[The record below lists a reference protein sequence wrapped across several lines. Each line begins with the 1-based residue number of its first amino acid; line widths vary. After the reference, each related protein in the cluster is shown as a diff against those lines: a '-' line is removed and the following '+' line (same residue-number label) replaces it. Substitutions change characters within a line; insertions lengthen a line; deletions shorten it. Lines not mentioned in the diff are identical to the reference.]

1 MNQLVEPQT
10 KQDDPSEAETV
21 LSGNPSAPNSA
32 GSNDSAVESQIET
45 PTSSRV
51 PAPQKQSG
59 AKSPDTPTN
68 KDRAAALFAYVQE
81 ELKKLPYEEQGE
93 FWDLMWKAF
102 KQIVPEES
110 ERDVQDV
117 LEKDETEDD
126 DLFDDSDMLED
137 DEEEGQ
143 DD

>member
-1 MNQLVEPQT
+1 M
-10 KQDDPSEAETV
+10 
-21 LSGNPSAPNSA
+21 
-32 GSNDSAVESQIET
+32 
-45 PTSSRV
+45 
-51 PAPQKQSG
+51 
-59 AKSPDTPTN
+59 
-68 KDRAAALFAYVQE
+68 FAYVQE